1 MNEVTFGHQIILF
14 VMAAVWFVYYLY
26 ATFKYGLSKGLGKSF
41 WGLVLVYAITFVMA
55 FAGSIEL
62 LIGVITGV
70 IANELS
76 HKINKNRE

>member
-1 MNEVTFGHQIILF
+1 MNEVTFCHQIILF
-14 VMAAVWFVYYLY
+14 AMAAVWFVYYFY
-26 ATFKYGLSKGLGKSF
+26 ATIKYGLSKGLGKSF
-41 WGLVLVYAITFVMA
+41 WGLLLVYAITFVMA